1 MIMRRFTSI
10 LCMILVLLAST
21 SCKTSTSAAAS
32 DRGLHPDEVFTVT
45 DDDIANETWRI
56 NSTIKGEW
64 NYNGPSVDV
73 SGKNL
78 LAGIGKPI
86 TKSKFKKKLKNAFKK
101 IGLDKMRPQFTFNQ
115 DGTCAIKLLGKS
127 LKGTYNYNPDQD
139 KIQIKWHGMP
149 VSARLKRDGN
159 KKLHITFDAD
169 RFLSLLTLA
178 GNFSDNS
185 AIKALTKLMENY
197 EDVMVGFELKK

>member
-32 DRGLHPDEVFTVT
+32 GRGLHPDEVFTVT

-101 IGLDKMRPQFTFNQ
+101 IGLDNMRPQFTFNQ

-159 KKLHITFDAD
+159 KKMHITFDAD